1 MKPNAA
7 AYAESAE
14 MDAAMWDDAG
24 DVDPMTDD
32 ERAADEARAT
42 AAIHGNGMRCTR
54 LQPSSAPPMRCRA
67 GTSGRIANRLSRVPR
82 PWHPGRVL
90 IIRTKE
96 TMQ

>member
-42 AAIHGNGMRCTR
+42 AAIHREWDAMYALAAFER
-54 LQPSSAPPMRCRA
+54 APDAM
-67 GTSGRIANRLSRVPR
+67 
-82 PWHPGRVL
+82 PGRYVG
-90 IIRTKE
+90 TDSE
-96 TMQ
+96 PPF